1 LQILNKKLLHQTKM
15 NEGIKPNK
23 IRISYQNLIDLNA
36 NFKKKEKNHIKN
48 TRNIHDLD
56 KERKKERKKILDLSW
71 LVVLQI

>member
-1 LQILNKKLLHQTKM
+1 M

-36 NFKKKEKNHIKN
+36 NFKKQEKNHIKN

-56 KERKKERKKILDLSW
+56 KERKKILDLSW

>member
-1 LQILNKKLLHQTKM
+1 M

>member
-1 LQILNKKLLHQTKM
+1 MQILNKKLLHQTKM
-15 NEGIKPNK
+15 NEGIKSNK

-36 NFKKKEKNHIKN
+36 NFKKQEKNHIKN

-56 KERKKERKKILDLSW
+56 KERKKILDLSW

>member
-1 LQILNKKLLHQTKM
+1 M

-23 IRISYQNLIDLNA
+23 IRLSYQNLINLNA
-36 NFKKKEKNHIKN
+36 NFKKQEKNHIKN

-56 KERKKERKKILDLSW
+56 KERKKILDLSW